1 MNDELKTLDFPAPGE
16 RLAPHHANQDTLQ
29 LLSRRR
35 STVALAM
42 SEPGPSQEEVEQLIG
57 IASRVPDHG
66 KLAPWRFVVFQG
78 EARTQFGQVLG
89 KVFKAKNPEATD
101 EQVAFE
107 AGRFERAP
115 LVIAVISSVTENH
128 KIPEWEQILSAGAAC
143 QNLLIAASA
152 MGYGAQWLTE
162 WYAFDRDVKSALGLG
177 SGERV
182 AGYLYVGSASD
193 EPVERVRPRP
203 QVSHW
208 QA

>member
-1 MNDELKTLDFPAPGE
+1 MNDDQTPLAFPAPGE
-16 RLAPHHANQDTLQ
+16 RLAPHHKSADTLA

-42 SEPGPSQEEVEQLIG
+42 SEPGPTPEQVDALIA

-66 KLAPWRFVVFQG
+66 KLAPWRFIVFQG
-78 EARTQFGQVLG
+78 EARTRFGQVLA
-89 KVFKAKNPEATD
+89 KVFSAKTPDATQ

-115 LVIAVISSVTENH
+115 LVIAVVSSVTENH
-128 KIPEWEQILSAGAAC
+128 KIPDWEQVLSAGAAC

-152 MGYGAQWLTE
+152 MGFGAQWLTE
-162 WYAFDRDVKSALGLG
+162 WYAFDRDVKSAMGLG
-177 SGERV
+177 SGERI

-193 EPVERVRPRP
+193 HPVERVRPTAR
-203 QVSHW
+203 VDHW
-208 QA
+208 

>member
-1 MNDELKTLDFPAPGE
+1 MNDEMSKLAFPAPGE
-16 RLAPHHANQDTLQ
+16 RLAPFHANPETLA

-42 SEPGPSQEEVEQLIG
+42 SEPGPTPQQVDDLIA

-66 KLAPWRFVVFQG
+66 KLAPWRFIVFQG
-78 EARTQFGQVLG
+78 EARTRFGQVLA
-89 KVFKAKNPEATD
+89 KVFKAKTPEATED
-101 EQVAFE
+101 QVAFE

-128 KIPEWEQILSAGAAC
+128 KIPEWEQILSSGAAC

-193 EPVERVRPRP
+193 EPVERVRPAAR
-203 QVSHW
+203 VDHW
-208 QA
+208 

>member
-1 MNDELKTLDFPAPGE
+1 MNDEPTQLAFPAPGE
-16 RLAPHHANQDTLQ
+16 RLAPHHANAETLA

-42 SEPGPSQEEVEQLIG
+42 SEPGPSADQVDQLIG

-66 KLAPWRFVVFQG
+66 KLAPWRFIVFQG
-78 EARTQFGQVLG
+78 EARTRFGQVLG
-89 KVFKAKNPEATD
+89 QVFKAKNPGATE

-128 KIPEWEQILSAGAAC
+128 KIPEWEQVLSAGAAC
-143 QNLLIAASA
+143 QNLLIASSA

-162 WYAFDRDVKSALGLG
+162 WYAFDADVNAGLGLG
-177 SGERV
+177 PNERI
-182 AGYLYVGSASD
+182 AGYLYVGSAKD
-193 EPVERVRPRP
+193 EPVERVRPAAR
-203 QVSHW
+203 VDHW
-208 QA
+208 

>member
-1 MNDELKTLDFPAPGE
+1 MNDEPTQLAFPAPGE
-16 RLAPHHANQDTLQ
+16 RLAPHHANAETLA

-42 SEPGPSQEEVEQLIG
+42 NEPGPSAEQVDQLIA

-66 KLAPWRFVVFQG
+66 KLAPWRFIVFQG
-78 EARTQFGQVLG
+78 EARTRFGQILG
-89 KVFKAKNPEATD
+89 QVFKAKTPNASE

-152 MGYGAQWLTE
+152 MGFGAQWLTE
-162 WYAFDRDVKSALGLG
+162 WYAFDADVNAELGLG
-177 SGERV
+177 PSERI
-182 AGYLYVGSASD
+182 AGYLYVGSAED
-193 EPVERVRPRP
+193 EPVERVRPAAR
-203 QVSHW
+203 VDHW
-208 QA
+208 